1 MLDPTDLFDG
11 WIGEE
16 VTARVLAPGGPPT
29 TSAEEGKGGPIAYP
43 LGVGTNGG
51 VLQGFDERGIVV
63 DSGNRVTNTEELHFI
78 PFSAILDLKL
88 LRQPPD

>member
-1 MLDPTDLFDG
+1 MLDPTELFNG

-16 VTARVLAPGGPPT
+16 VIAYVLRPGGPPT
-29 TSAEEGKGGPIAYP
+29 SAAPEGEGGPLAYP
-43 LGVGTNGG
+43 LGVGTNGA
-51 VLQGFDERGIVV
+51 VLKGFDERGIVV
-63 DSGNRVTNTEELHFI
+63 DSSNRYTNTEELHFI